1 MPTNWSTM
9 PVIGCLLTLNASW
22 LIFPRVKAFLGKFIL
37 TNLLMVKFKKI
48 NCEMSEVTL
57 FGTDVATD
65 WVNGSNLIEDEHIIW
80 GTVMCIL
87 PLVPAGITV
96 PLIAFKV
103 RRWYSIVAFLIL
115 YIPLVAIVTPLYIGI
130 VLFTGIL
137 KVWDPELSK
146 KEDLLFGAD
155 GWDLIFYSSV
165 CRILEIVTESCPQS
179 ILGESTLIIFVYMGQ
194 VPQDGNFAQNVALFF

>member
-1 MPTNWSTM
+1 M

-87 PLVPAGITV
+87 PLVPSAITV
-96 PLIAFKV
+96 PWWAIQSKM
-103 RRWYSIVAFLIL
+103 RRWYSIVAILIL
-115 YIPLVAIVTPLYIGI
+115 YLPLVAILTPLYIGF
-130 VLFTGIL
+130 VLLTGIL

-146 KEDLLFGAD
+146 KEDPLFGL
-155 GWDLIFYSSV
+155 GGEGLIIFSSIF
-165 CRILEIVTESCPQS
+165 RILEIVTESCPQS

-194 VPQDGNFAQNVALFF
+194 VPQDGNFAQNVARFL

>member
-1 MPTNWSTM
+1 M

-87 PLVPAGITV
+87 PLVPSAITV
-96 PLIAFKV
+96 PWLAFGPAKL

-115 YIPLVAIVTPLYIGI
+115 YIPLVAIATPLYIGF
-130 VLFTGIL
+130 VLLTGIL
-137 KVWDPELSK
+137 KVWDPELSQ
-146 KEDLLFGAD
+146 KEDPLFGTD
-155 GWDLIFYSSV
+155 REYLIQISSLF
-165 CRILEIVTESCPQS
+165 RILEIVTESCPQS

-194 VPQDGNFAQNVALFF
+194 VPQDGNFAQNVALFFCKK

>member
-1 MPTNWSTM
+1 M
-9 PVIGCLLTLNASW
+9 I
-22 LIFPRVKAFLGKFIL
+22 
-37 TNLLMVKFKKI
+37 KFKKI

-87 PLVPAGITV
+87 PLVPSAIYV
-96 PLIAFKV
+96 PVLAFGDFNV

-115 YIPLVAIVTPLYIGI
+115 YIPLVAILTPLYIGF
-130 VLFTGIL
+130 VLLTGIL

-146 KEDLLFGAD
+146 KEDVLFGKD
-155 GWDLIFYSSV
+155 GGNLIFYSSLF
-165 CRILEIVTESCPQS
+165 RITEIVTESCPQS

-194 VPQDGNFAQNVALFF
+194 VPQDGNFAQNVALFLKK